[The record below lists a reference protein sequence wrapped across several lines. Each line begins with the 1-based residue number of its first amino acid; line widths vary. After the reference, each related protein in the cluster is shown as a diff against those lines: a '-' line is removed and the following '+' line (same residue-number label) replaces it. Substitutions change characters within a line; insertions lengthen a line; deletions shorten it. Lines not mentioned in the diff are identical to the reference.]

1 MEVFVLSKGG
11 RPMKKISVR
20 RFISC
25 MVLFFFVVC
34 VASCGYFLHP
44 ERRGQT
50 EGKIDTDTL
59 LLDCALLLIGILPG
73 VVALAVDFSTGAI
86 YLSPKEKNSELYI
99 VRFDKTKPLDEA
111 WLASVLSQYLGKEV
125 RYPYKF
131 MRVVRSDIKEK
142 TEIAE
147 VLHYLNQNINDYKVL
162 NDFSKRHER

>member
-1 MEVFVLSKGG
+1 
-11 RPMKKISVR
+11 MKKISLR
-20 RFISC
+20 RFISSI
-25 MVLFFFVVC
+25 VLFFFVVG

-44 ERRGQT
+44 ERRSQT
-50 EGKIDTDTL
+50 EGKIDRDIL

-86 YLSPKEKNSELYI
+86 YLPPNEKTSELTI

-111 WLASVLSQYLGKEV
+111 WLASVLSQYLGKEI

-142 TEIAE
+142 AEIAE
-147 VLHYLNQNINDYKVL
+147 VLHYLNGNINDYKVL
-162 NDFSKRHER
+162 NDFQNRHKR